1 MIKKNKGKMI
11 ISSAI
16 ILLPIAIGLIL
27 WNTFPDTLAI
37 HFGFNGDA
45 DGWAGKNFTVFF
57 LPLFLL
63 AFHWICIGITS
74 LDSKNKN
81 QTPKAQNLVFWIVP
95 CISVFSMTIV
105 YLSTFG
111 IQENSI
117 FSFLFLTIGI
127 GFAII
132 GNYLPKCRQNYTLG
146 IKIRWTLQSEENWN
160 ATHRLGGKVW
170 FIGGVLIM
178 IAALLPY
185 RFSMFIAFGI
195 LVADVVIPCI
205 YSYTYY
211 RRQLKEETNDI
222 VPLTGNSKKIS
233 AIVLCIVLVILSGIG
248 YLMFSGEVNLEYGE
262 KSFIIHS
269 TYWSDVSVDYS
280 QIDNIE
286 YKNSSHS
293 GSKTVAFDSAKLL
306 LGKFHNEEYGTYQR
320 YSYRKSPSE
329 VVLTQKDGNILVLSG
344 DSEEN
349 TEEIFRQLKDK
360 CQK

>member
-1 MIKKNKGKMI
+1 M
-11 ISSAI
+11 
-16 ILLPIAIGLIL
+16 
-27 WNTFPDTLAI
+27 
-37 HFGFNGDA
+37 
-45 DGWAGKNFTVFF
+45 
-57 LPLFLL
+57 
-63 AFHWICIGITS
+63 
-74 LDSKNKN
+74 
-81 QTPKAQNLVFWIVP
+81 
-95 CISVFSMTIV
+95 
-105 YLSTFG
+105 
-111 IQENSI
+111 
-117 FSFLFLTIGI
+117 
-127 GFAII
+127 
-132 GNYLPKCRQNYTLG
+132 
-146 IKIRWTLQSEENWN
+146 
-160 ATHRLGGKVW
+160 
-170 FIGGVLIM
+170 
-178 IAALLPY
+178 
-185 RFSMFIAFGI
+185 
-195 LVADVVIPCI
+195 
-205 YSYTYY
+205 
-211 RRQLKEETNDI
+211 
-222 VPLTGNSKKIS
+222 TGNSKKIS